1 MKSHVDNETETNKEI
16 EKETKKETSSEGT
29 VTKTKKS
36 NKKKPGICTTNCQ
49 YDSVRRCAK
58 ALGFKDM
65 NESDHW
71 TVYWT
76 DCSVSV
82 ERCTSMKNFQR
93 INHFPG
99 MSEICRKD
107 LLSRNLTRMMKQYPK
122 EYAFFP
128 RTWVLPADQGDLL
141 SYMKSRGKKAAFIC
155 KPQKGCQGKGIYITR
170 KPIIKDKESDSKY
183 IIQQYIDKPLLI
195 DGFKFDLRVYVLVT
209 SCDPLRIF
217 VYKEGLARFAT
228 TPYTDLTNLN
238 MSQHCMHLT
247 NYSINKYSDTFIR
260 DDEESGSKRK
270 FSSIEKWFKENNHD
284 YETLWKQTHD
294 IIIKTL
300 IAAHPIIS
308 HSYRTC
314 FPSHINH
321 SGCFEILG
329 FDILLDRKLKPW
341 ILEVN
346 HSPSFHTDSQLDK
359 EIKEGLLY
367 DALNMIHVKASDRT
381 QAITDD
387 KKRTQQ
393 RLTKSASKQ
402 TQADLAKRAEIQERK
417 IQKILEDNEE
427 WELKSCGGF
436 TRIYPSLEKGA
447 DKEYAKYFD
456 NTVSLLQTTASAK
469 AREEASKAFRLNLEA
484 KNEAFVKTSDRGEGE
499 ETKQRSKSN
508 KITRIKSITKVKE
521 DVDESKIQNINL
533 AEEKERQRLMKLRH
547 IQFRDLG
554 GIDFVYRV
562 FHCTRGTTQ
571 HTKLFETGEKPL
583 YTISSQGV
591 GINSEASRQAARQ
604 CTDLRCPYRNNDF
617 RGRSSQEERVKLTSG
632 RSLFYGLGRHR
643 ADSGPPPTL
652 GPATVLRQ
660 KPFSFMSEFSSY
672 SLNKRVNSFPNS
684 KHYHTDERTY
694 IPSTYFHP

>member
-1 MKSHVDNETETNKEI
+1 MGGQSNVSMKPAVENETDN
-16 EKETKKETSSEGT
+16 KKEKLPSEGNA
-29 VTKTKKS
+29 TKV
-36 NKKKPGICTTNCQ
+36 KKKIVKKRPGICTSNCQ
-49 YDSVRRCAK
+49 YESVRRCAK
-58 ALGFKDM
+58 SLGFKEM
-65 NESDHW
+65 NDSDQW

-141 SYMKSRGKKAAFIC
+141 AFMRSKKKAAFIC

-170 KPIIKDKESDSKY
+170 KPIVKDNSANEKY

-217 VYKEGLARFAT
+217 VYHEGLARFAT
-228 TPYTDLTNLN
+228 TPYTELTNSN

-247 NYSINKYSDTFIR
+247 NYSINKYSETFIK
-260 DDEESGSKRK
+260 DDEECGSKRK
-270 FSSIEKWFKENNHD
+270 FSSIEKWFKEKKYD
-284 YETLWKQTHD
+284 YGLLWEQIYD

-300 IAAHPIIS
+300 IAAHPVIS

-329 FDILLDRKLKPW
+329 FDILIDRKLKPW

-367 DALNMIHVKASDRT
+367 DALNMLHVKASDRI
-381 QAITDD
+381 QAISDD

-393 RLTKSASKQ
+393 RLTKSASKS
-402 TQADLAKRAEIQERK
+402 TTAVKDKKTDVRERK
-417 IQKILEDNEE
+417 TQKIIEDNEE
-427 WELKSCGGF
+427 WELKASGGF
-436 TRIYPSLEKGA
+436 KRIYPPLIKNE
-447 DKEYAKYFD
+447 DKDYQKYFD
-456 NTVSLLQTTASAK
+456 NTVSLLQTTVSAK
-469 AREEASKAFRLNLEA
+469 AREEASKAFRLNLET
-484 KNEAFVKTSDRGEGE
+484 KNEPFSKLNDRGESDGLKHKTKLNKISRIKSVTKFVDE
-499 ETKQRSKSN
+499 VDETKQQTISLS
-508 KITRIKSITKVKE
+508 
-521 DVDESKIQNINL
+521 D
-533 AEEKERQRLMKLRH
+533 EKERQRLMKQRH
-547 IQFRDLG
+547 IIFRDIG

-571 HTKLFETGEKPL
+571 HTKLFENGDKPSNTL
-583 YTISSQGV
+583 CVQSFDRA
-591 GINSEASRQAARQ
+591 EPLRK
-604 CTDLRCPYRNNDF
+604 CTDLRCPYRSHDFRGRDFRHDF
-617 RGRSSQEERVKLTSG
+617 RGRSAHEERATPSSG
-632 RSLFYGLGRHR
+632 KSIFYGFGRDR
-643 ADSGPPPTL
+643 QNSGGPPPGL
-652 GPATVLRQ
+652 GPTTVLSQ
-660 KPFSFMSEFSSY
+660 KTFSFMSELSTYQF
-672 SLNKRVNSFPNS
+672 NKRPLEFPNPKIQS
-684 KHYHTDERTY
+684 DRLL
-694 IPSTYFHP
+694 FHH

>member
-1 MKSHVDNETETNKEI
+1 MKTHTENDAENTKDTQ
-16 EKETKKETSSEGT
+16 KETKKEKPSEGA
-29 VTKTKKS
+29 VTKTKKTF
-36 NKKKPGICTTNCQ
+36 KKKPGICTINCQ
-49 YDSVRRCAK
+49 YDSVRRAAK
-58 ALGFKDM
+58 SLGFKEI
-65 NESDHW
+65 NEGDHW

-141 SYMKSRGKKAAFIC
+141 TYMKSKKKAAFIC

-170 KPIIKDKESDSKY
+170 KPITTDSQSDSKY
-183 IIQQYIDKPLLI
+183 IIQQYIEKPLVI

-228 TPYTDLTNLN
+228 TPYNDLTNLN

-247 NYSINKYSDTFIR
+247 NYSINKHSETFIR

-270 FSSIEKWFKENNHD
+270 FSSIKKWFKENNHD
-284 YETLWKQTHD
+284 YETLWKQIHD

-300 IAAHPIIS
+300 IAAHPVIS

-314 FPSHINH
+314 FPSHNNH

-367 DALNMIHVKASDRT
+367 DTLNMLHVKASDRT
-381 QAITDD
+381 QAINDD

-393 RLTKSASKQ
+393 RLTKSASKE
-402 TQADLAKRAEIQERK
+402 TQADLAKKAEIQVRK
-417 IQKILEDNEE
+417 SQKILEDNDE

-436 TRIYPSLEKGA
+436 TRIYPSLDKDA
-447 DKEYAKYFD
+447 DKEYKQYFD

-484 KNEAFVKTSDRGEGE
+484 KNERFLKTNDRGECDE
-499 ETKQRSKSN
+499 SKEKSKSS

-521 DVDESKIQNINL
+521 VLDETKIQNINI

-547 IQFRDLG
+547 IQFRDIG

-571 HTKLFETGEKPL
+571 HTKLFDSSEKPL
-583 YTISSQGV
+583 YTISSHTFG
-591 GINSEASRQAARQ
+591 GEATRQAARQ

-617 RGRSSQEERVKLTSG
+617 RGRSSHEERVKLTSG
-632 RSLFYGLGRHR
+632 RSLFYGLGRDR
-643 ADSGPPPTL
+643 SNSGPPPTL

-672 SLNKRVNSFPNS
+672 SLNKRINSFPNS
-684 KHYHTDERTY
+684 KHYHTNEGTY